1 MKIMENIKNKW
12 IKDTAKTIILVVI
25 LFIIFIT
32 INILIQ
38 KLDISDIDVTRKS
51 IIYFIRSI
59 KKTNTEYR

>member
-1 MKIMENIKNKW
+1 MKIVENIKNKW

-59 KKTNTEYR
+59 KKTNTKYR